1 MDRIQAH
8 TPRLLNRANSKWSQ
22 LFIPFKVFGHAR
34 HPFKVNNDFVMPVT
48 APVKTPDEDMSNTSY
63 VEATKNVSNTSS
75 VDAPYKN
82 VSNTSTISCK
92 DVSNTSSVDSPYKN
106 VSNTSTI
113 SLILDVSNTN
123 SVDAPKNVSNTSSV
137 DAPYKN
143 VFNSSTISCKD
154 VSNSVDAPSL
164 WDAPY
169 KNVSNTST
177 ISCKDVSNSS
187 DVDAPDK
194 DAFIVRQFRCNAFNR
209 KYDGK
214 TYHEIIKDIW
224 SRWGNSLRLPGREGM
239 IDCVPNINRHK
250 PIEYEMFFK
259 NGIKAISWWVE
270 EFKRELQPW
279 GGHYRFLYNATWFD
293 GPKNSRDHEYM

>member
-1 MDRIQAH
+1 
-8 TPRLLNRANSKWSQ
+8 
-22 LFIPFKVFGHAR
+22 
-34 HPFKVNNDFVMPVT
+34 
-48 APVKTPDEDMSNTSY
+48 
-63 VEATKNVSNTSS
+63 
-75 VDAPYKN
+75 
-82 VSNTSTISCK
+82 
-92 DVSNTSSVDSPYKN
+92 
-106 VSNTSTI
+106 
-113 SLILDVSNTN
+113 VSNTN

-143 VFNSSTISCKD
+143 VFNS
-154 VSNSVDAPSL
+154 
-164 WDAPY
+164 
-169 KNVSNTST
+169 ST

>member
-1 MDRIQAH
+1 
-8 TPRLLNRANSKWSQ
+8 
-22 LFIPFKVFGHAR
+22 
-34 HPFKVNNDFVMPVT
+34 MPVT

-92 DVSNTSSVDSPYKN
+92 DVSNTSSVDAPYKN

-143 VFNSSTISCKD
+143 VFNS
-154 VSNSVDAPSL
+154 
-164 WDAPY
+164 
-169 KNVSNTST
+169 ST

-224 SRWGNSLRLPGREGM
+224 SRWGNSLRLPGREGI

>member
-82 VSNTSTISCK
+82 V
-92 DVSNTSSVDSPYKN
+92 
-106 VSNTSTI
+106 
-113 SLILDVSNTN
+113 
-123 SVDAPKNVSNTSSV
+123 
-137 DAPYKN
+137 
-143 VFNSSTISCKD
+143 FNS
-154 VSNSVDAPSL
+154 
-164 WDAPY
+164 
-169 KNVSNTST
+169 ST

-224 SRWGNSLRLPGREGM
+224 SRWGNSLRLPGREGI

>member
-1 MDRIQAH
+1 M
-8 TPRLLNRANSKWSQ
+8 
-22 LFIPFKVFGHAR
+22 FIPFKVFGHAR

-82 VSNTSTISCK
+82 VSNTSTIS
-92 DVSNTSSVDSPYKN
+92 
-106 VSNTSTI
+106 
-113 SLILDVSNTN
+113 LILDVSNTN

-143 VFNSSTISCKD
+143 VFNS
-154 VSNSVDAPSL
+154 
-164 WDAPY
+164 
-169 KNVSNTST
+169 ST

>member
-82 VSNTSTISCK
+82 VSNT
-92 DVSNTSSVDSPYKN
+92 
-106 VSNTSTI
+106 
-113 SLILDVSNTN
+113 
-123 SVDAPKNVSNTSSV
+123 
-137 DAPYKN
+137 
-143 VFNSSTISCKD
+143 STISCKD